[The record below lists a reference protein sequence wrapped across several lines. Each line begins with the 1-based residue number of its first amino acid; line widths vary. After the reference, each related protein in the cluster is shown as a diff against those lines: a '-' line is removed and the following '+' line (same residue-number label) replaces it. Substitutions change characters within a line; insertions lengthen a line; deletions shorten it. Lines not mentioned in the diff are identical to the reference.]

1 MKLSTSI
8 TTAILLTFTNASF
21 AGEIAKGKVEEVLN
35 IVGSEKQFGINMS
48 SGATG
53 PCAGQWIYFK
63 ESNPSQNIDN
73 YKFAFSLAT
82 TALVADKRIRIHNYS
97 SDTCDG
103 ATFIGL
109 YKN

>member
-1 MKLSTSI
+1 MKLSKCII
-8 TTAILLTFTNASF
+8 TAALLTFTNAIF
-21 AGEIAKGKVEEVLN
+21 AGEIARGKVEEVIN
-35 IVGSEKQFGINMS
+35 IAGTDKQFAVKMS
-48 SGATG
+48 AGSTG

-63 ESNPSQNIDN
+63 ESNPNQNIDN

-82 TALVADKRIRIHNYS
+82 TALVADKKIRIHNYPS
-97 SDTCDG
+97 NTCDG